1 MIVGIGGDIFE
12 VARMRCR
19 LEEPENGFKSEIF
32 TPLEISYCE
41 SKRHPERHYAARF
54 AAKEALFKAL
64 SSGMIDGMAWRDV
77 EVRNDSQ
84 GRPYLVLTGKTKESI
99 ELQGV
104 GRVLVTL
111 SHTGEWAMAN
121 VVLESRDTENRTQGK
136 RDG

>member
-1 MIVGIGGDIFE
+1 
-12 VARMRCR
+12 
-19 LEEPENGFKSEIF
+19 
-32 TPLEISYCE
+32 
-41 SKRHPERHYAARF
+41 
-54 AAKEALFKAL
+54 
-64 SSGMIDGMAWRDV
+64 
-77 EVRNDSQ
+77 VRNDSQ